1 MQLLVVE
8 DDDLVREVVT
18 SGLADFSFQVGE
30 AASAEEAVRLL
41 CCGVC
46 PPVVVTDI
54 DLGEGWNGI
63 ELADWVRERW
73 PARAVIFVTG
83 RPDHL
88 RNRAPDPQE
97 ALLAKPFSIGQL
109 IALVR
114 RYSAGGLV
122 GDEQGPCCVDRG

>member
-1 MQLLVVE
+1 LTGWLIVQLLVVE

-54 DLGEGWNGI
+54 DLERDDFSLSREG
-63 ELADWVRERW
+63 DSR
-73 PARAVIFVTG
+73 
-83 RPDHL
+83 
-88 RNRAPDPQE
+88 
-97 ALLAKPFSIGQL
+97 IG
-109 IALVR
+109 
-114 RYSAGGLV
+114 
-122 GDEQGPCCVDRG
+122 